1 MRDLNMEELGY
12 VYGAGGRGRHGR
24 GGHCGGSKTKKSK
37 SKPKRSDRASTAK
50 MSGGNPIPNTWYET
64 LFDRSLE

>member
-1 MRDLNMEELGY
+1 MIYNDY
-12 VYGAGGRGRHGR
+12 SDVYEDADIDE
-24 GGHCGGSKTKKSK
+24 SPTKKSK